1 MQFKLVPHLFAV
13 ALVSYLPTGQK
24 SPVNGPSDLRVELR
38 SASGSNS
45 FKVGDPIQLE
55 VVFSSKARGKYL
67 EPCGLMFTHNFGL
80 PLCRYYTKESASI
93 KPDGGWTEAVRSET
107 FGGPF
112 LEVPNDDLSSTPVS
126 HSFLLTEYYCFER
139 PGEYHVTLT
148 VTVGLDDKS
157 TQRPTGANPAA
168 HPHFVT
174 VTPEIVLQI
183 MPNPDQRAVPAAERV
198 TRVVRPK

>member
-13 ALVSYLPTGQK
+13 ALVSYLLTGQK

-93 KPDGGWTEAVRSET
+93 KPGDGWTEANPIET
-107 FGGPF
+107 SGGPF
-112 LEVPNDDLSSTPVS
+112 LEVPDHDLSSTPVS
-126 HSFLLTEYYCFER
+126 QAFLLTDLKYGVVPIER
-139 PGEYHVTLT
+139 FHARRIP
-148 VTVGLDDKS
+148 S
-157 TQRPTGANPAA
+157 GAKFRFARLLPAKA
-168 HPHFVT
+168 I
-174 VTPEIVLQI
+174 PE
-183 MPNPDQRAVPAAERV
+183 
-198 TRVVRPK
+198 

>member
-1 MQFKLVPHLFAV
+1 MAFVACLV
-13 ALVSYLPTGQK
+13 TGQT

-55 VVFSSKARGKYL
+55 VFFSSKARGKYL

-93 KPDGGWTEAVRSET
+93 KPDDGWTETVRSET
-107 FGGPF
+107 SGGPF
-112 LEVPNDDLSSTPVS
+112 LEVPNDDLSSKPVS
-126 HSFLLTEYYCFER
+126 QSFPLTEYYSFES

-157 TQRPTGANPAA
+157 TQRPAGASPAA

-183 MPNPDQRAVPAAERV
+183 MPNPDQRGVPGSAERV
-198 TRVVRPK
+198 TPVVRPK